1 MILHTLSGSPTSAA
15 FKDCH
20 ALLRPADALVL
31 LGDGVYAALPDTTA
45 CAQLAA
51 TGAALYV
58 LAAHAQAA
66 GITEPG
72 SAITGITMDDFV
84 ALTERYSRQMAWY

>member
-15 FKDCH
+15 FKDCL
-20 ALLRPADALVL
+20 ATVRPEDALVL
-31 LGDGVYAALPDTTA
+31 LGDGAYAALQHTVA
-45 CAQLAA
+45 CRQLAA

-66 GITEPG
+66 GVTASG
-72 SAITGITMDDFV
+72 NAFTHITMDDFV
-84 ALTERYSRQMAWY
+84 ALTEQYPRQMAWY